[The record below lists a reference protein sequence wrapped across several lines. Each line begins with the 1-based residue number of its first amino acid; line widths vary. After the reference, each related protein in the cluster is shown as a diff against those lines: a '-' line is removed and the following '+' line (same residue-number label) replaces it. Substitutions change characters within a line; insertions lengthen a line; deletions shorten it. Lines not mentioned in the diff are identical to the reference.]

1 MVLVFTMDRIFGAMK
16 GQKTDLSAF
25 NNSWYKPGGNFLSR
39 ALWYWCSSVF
49 VNSRFPFSGCKKF
62 LLRLFGARIGKGVV
76 IKPNVNVKYPWNL
89 EVGDFSW
96 IGEHAWI
103 DNLAP
108 VKIGSNCCISQGG
121 FLLTGNHDFSK
132 PAFDLMVKPIVLE
145 DGTWVGAKSVVC
157 PGVTLKSHA
166 VLAVGSV
173 ATSDLDAWSIYQ
185 GNPAV
190 KVRERQ
196 MKSE

>member
-16 GQKTDLSAF
+16 GQNGLLAF
-25 NNSWYKPGGNFLSR
+25 DNSWYKPGGNFLSR

-96 IGEHAWI
+96 IRYKMPGLET
-103 DNLAP
+103 LAP

-132 PAFDLMVKPIVLE
+132 LGIDLMVKPIVLE
-145 DGTWVGAKSVVC
+145 DGTWVGAKSIVC

-166 VLAVGSV
+166 VLAVVV

-196 MKSE
+196 TKSE